1 VAAADSIVYP
11 DRWQQASART
21 AVTRQ
26 RATNNNFLFDVR
38 TPRCRFPGPKLWMS
52 TPERRPYPTN
62 KDQVPS
68 DGLASLDLPL
78 QGPR

>member
-1 VAAADSIVYP
+1 VAAADSIVHP

-26 RATNNNFLFDVR
+26 RATNNFLFDVR

-68 DGLASLDLPL
+68 DGLASLDLPF